1 MAGEQVVESLMD
13 IICVSLKQVIN
24 ISAQC
29 FRDTYS
35 AFIRKYSL
43 QSASMVQNS
52 VRFLL
57 EKQILTYRQDKG
69 VKIYSVAD
77 RFLRLWLVKMY

>member
-1 MAGEQVVESLMD
+1 MPHRV
-13 IICVSLKQVIN
+13 
-24 ISAQC
+24 
-29 FRDTYS
+29 FRLRSNHHQIDRFLG
-35 AFIRKYSL
+35 FIRKHSL

-52 VRFLL
+52 VRYLL